1 MERDGERDRRNLENG
16 GSVSLWARLREARVR
31 VIELFHKDRQDGEL
45 AAEIES
51 HIQMQIDDNLRAG
64 MTPEE
69 ARRQALVDFG
79 GVEQTKEFCRD
90 TRGLPWLESVL
101 QDVRFGLRMLRKNPG
116 FTAVAVLTLALGIG
130 ANTAIFSVLQGVVLA
145 PLPYR
150 EPDRLVAVWES
161 NPRFPF
167 VAVSYPNF
175 RDRQRNARSFEQM
188 AAFAR
193 QGYNLTSPGTP
204 EHLDGK
210 EISSGFFSTLGVKL
224 TLGRGFS
231 RGEDVHGG
239 APVVII
245 SDRLFRNQFEGQP
258 EALGKSLTLD
268 GVAYTVIGVAP
279 PRFRF
284 EGDADVYTPLGQA
297 EPVILNVRASH
308 WLFPI
313 ARLKPGVSVSQAQ
326 AEVSAVQK
334 NLDQLYPDADRDLG
348 MAVVPLKQQIVGNVS
363 ETLLLL
369 LGAAGLVLLIACA
382 NVANLLLA
390 RSAART
396 REFAV
401 RSALGANRTRIARQL
416 ITESVL
422 LSLAGGALGVLIAF
436 WGVKAVLTRVPGG
449 LPRSENIAVNL
460 TVLLFAFSASIA
472 VGVLFGLAPALKNWN
487 ADLQTSLKE
496 SGRGLASGH
505 HRAQRVFVIAQMA
518 STLVLLVGAGLLFRT
533 LRHLWE
539 VNPGFD
545 TQHVITFRVGVSPSL
560 TKTASRTRIAYQQLI
575 ERIRKIPGVQAADF
589 ADVVPLTRQGG
600 TMPFWIGAQKPASL
614 QAAPRLV
621 GFLAG
626 PDYFQTMG
634 IPLLRGRLFTAEDTI
649 TSPCVVVI
657 DSVFAHLYFPDS
669 NPLGQTITF
678 GFSPTP
684 SCQIVGVV
692 GHVKDWGLQDPA
704 AHVRNQLYFPIYQDP
719 DPWVAD
725 NFSSLTVIIRTSLDP
740 ASVMPAI
747 KAAVYEAGSEQP
759 VYDMQTMQQVVSE
772 SMSSQRYPMI
782 LLGVF
787 AGLALLLASV
797 GLYGVISYSLAQRVH
812 EIGIRMALGAERRDV
827 FRMVI
832 GHGLRLALVGLAI
845 GAAAALILTRL
856 VSSFSHLLYGV
867 GTDDPLTF
875 IAVSVLLTAVAVLA
889 CYIPARRAT
898 RVDPMVALRY
908 E

>member
-1 MERDGERDRRNLENG
+1 MFSRMRVLASRIRGFFAG
-16 GSVSLWARLREARVR
+16 HRLDEDFQR
-31 VIELFHKDRQDGEL
+31 EL
-45 AAEIES
+45 AAHLDLLTEENIRRGLPP
-51 HIQMQIDDNLRAG
+51 D
-64 MTPEE
+64 E
-69 ARRQALVDFG
+69 ARRQARLRLG
-79 GVEQTKEFCRD
+79 GAAQLRETQHD
-90 TRGLPWLESVL
+90 LRGLPWLETLL
-101 QDVRFGLRMLRKNPG
+101 QDVRFGLRMLGKNPG

-130 ANTAIFSVLQGVVLA
+130 ANTAVFSVVQGVVLA
-145 PLPYR
+145 PLPYP
-150 EPDRLVAVWES
+150 ELDRLVAVWES
-161 NPRFPF
+161 NPRFPL

-175 RDRQRNARSFEQM
+175 RDRQRIARSFEQM
-188 AAFAR
+188 AVFGR
-193 QGYNLTSPGTP
+193 QGYNLTGPGTP

-210 EISSGFFSTLGVKL
+210 EISSDFFSTLGVKL
-224 TLGRGFS
+224 TLGRSFS
-231 RGEDVHGG
+231 PAEDVHGG

-245 SDRLFRNQFEGQP
+245 SNRLFRNRFGSQP
-258 EALGKSLTLD
+258 EALGNSLTLD
-268 GVAYTVIGVAP
+268 GVAYTITGVTP
-279 PRFRF
+279 PGFHF
-284 EGDADVYTPLGQA
+284 QGDADVYTPLGQGD
-297 EPVILNVRASH
+297 PLVLSIRGSH

-313 ARLKPGVSVSQAQ
+313 ARLRAGVSISRAQ
-326 AEVSAVQK
+326 AEVSTIQ
-334 NLDQLYPDADRDLG
+334 NRLDQLYPDADRDLG
-348 MAVVPLKQQIVGNVS
+348 MAVVPLKQWIVGNVGG
-363 ETLLLL
+363 TLLLL
-369 LGAAGLVLLIACA
+369 LGAVGLVLLIACA

-396 REFAV
+396 HELAV

-422 LSLAGGALGVLIAF
+422 LSLTGGALGILIAF
-436 WGVKAVLTRVPGG
+436 WGVTPLLAGVPGG

-460 TVLLFAFSASIA
+460 PVLLFAFLASIV
-472 VGVLFGLAPALKNWN
+472 VGILSGLAPALKNWN
-487 ADLQTSLKE
+487 VDLQPALKE
-496 SGRGLASGH
+496 GGRGFASGH

-533 LRHLWE
+533 LRSLWE

-545 TQHVITFRVGVSPSL
+545 THHVVTFRVGVSPSL

-575 ERIRKIPGVQAADF
+575 ERIRKIPGVQEADF
-589 ADVVPLTRQGG
+589 ANNVPLSGQSG
-600 TMPFWIGAQKPASL
+600 TMPFWIGSQKPVSL

-634 IPLLRGRLFTAEDTI
+634 IPLLRGRLFTSEDTI

-657 DSVFAHLYFPDS
+657 DSVFAHLYFPNS
-669 NPLGQTITF
+669 NPLGQTITM

-684 SCQIVGVV
+684 PCQIVGVV

-704 AHVRNQLYFPIYQDP
+704 ANVRNQVYFPLYQDP

-725 NFSSLTVIIRTSLDP
+725 NYADLRVIVRTPLDP
-740 ASVMPAI
+740 ANVMPAI
-747 KAAVYEAGSEQP
+747 KTAVYVADSEQP
-759 VYDMQTMQQVVSE
+759 VYDVQTMQQIVSQ

-797 GLYGVISYSLAQRVH
+797 GLYGVISYSVAQRVH
-812 EIGIRMALGAERRDV
+812 EIGIRIALGATRWDV

-845 GAAAALILTRL
+845 GAVTAFILTRL

-867 GTDDPLTF
+867 GTNDPLTF
-875 IAVSVLLTAVAVLA
+875 IAVSVLLTVVAVLA

-898 RVDPMVALRY
+898 RVDPMVALRHD
-908 E
+908 